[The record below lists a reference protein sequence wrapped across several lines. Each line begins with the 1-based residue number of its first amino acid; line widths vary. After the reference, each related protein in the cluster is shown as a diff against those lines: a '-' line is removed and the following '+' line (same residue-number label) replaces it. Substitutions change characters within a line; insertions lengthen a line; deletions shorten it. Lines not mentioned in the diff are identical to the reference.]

1 MKQTGKTIILLAIAL
16 AACFTQYISAQNGS
30 WHGNLELG
38 GNTLTLVFH
47 LNGDSC
53 TMDSPDQNA
62 KGIKVIR
69 NKSMAP
75 FVSLEVPSIGA
86 SFKGA
91 YMGKQIAGT
100 FTQQG
105 YEFPL
110 TLKPGELKRNR
121 PQTPKD
127 PFPYSCEEVSFT
139 NEGITLNG
147 TLSLPEGYTKDTP
160 VFLMVTGSGLQN
172 RDEEIFEHKPF
183 AVIADLLARNGIATL
198 RYDDRGYGSKTANI
212 MMTTTQT
219 AKSDAQAGI
228 DLLRKRFNKV
238 GIIGHSEGGT
248 IAMMLAAEQEIDMAI
263 SLAGMAISGKETLL
277 YQNENSL
284 KQMGYSNE
292 VIAKYMKIIGDI
304 FDQIIAD
311 KDPVISET
319 STLPKELIA
328 NIQQSLPALKT
339 PYIKELLKLDISAEL
354 PKIKCPLLAINGTK
368 DVQVNYKKNL
378 SIIESG
384 VKSPKTCVHPFEG
397 LNHLFQHCKTGAV
410 TEYKEI
416 EETISEDVL
425 NKILHWIK
433 SL

>member
-1 MKQTGKTIILLAIAL
+1 
-16 AACFTQYISAQNGS
+16 
-30 WHGNLELG
+30 
-38 GNTLTLVFH
+38 
-47 LNGDSC
+47 
-53 TMDSPDQNA
+53 
-62 KGIKVIR
+62 
-69 NKSMAP
+69 
-75 FVSLEVPSIGA
+75 
-86 SFKGA
+86 
-91 YMGKQIAGT
+91 
-100 FTQQG
+100 
-105 YEFPL
+105 
-110 TLKPGELKRNR
+110 
-121 PQTPKD
+121 
-127 PFPYSCEEVSFT
+127 
-139 NEGITLNG
+139 
-147 TLSLPEGYTKDTP
+147 
-160 VFLMVTGSGLQN
+160 
-172 RDEEIFEHKPF
+172 
-183 AVIADLLARNGIATL
+183 
-198 RYDDRGYGSKTANI
+198 
-212 MMTTTQT
+212 MTTTQT

-277 YQNENSL
+277 DQNENSL

-339 PYIKELLKLDISAEL
+339 PYMKELLKLNISAEL

-368 DVQVNYKKNL
+368 DVQVNCQKNL
-378 SIIESG
+378 SIIENG
-384 VKSPKTCVHPFEG
+384 VKSSKTCVQPFEG
-397 LNHLFQHCKTGAV
+397 LNHLLQHCKTGAV

>member
-1 MKQTGKTIILLAIAL
+1 MKQTYKIFRLLAIVVAT
-16 AACFTQYISAQNGS
+16 CFTQYISAQNGT
-30 WHGNLELG
+30 WHGNLEVG
-38 GNTLTLVFH
+38 GNSLTLVFH

-53 TMDSPDQNA
+53 SMDSPDQNA

-69 NKSMAP
+69 SKSMAP

-121 PQTPKD
+121 PQTPKGT
-127 PFPYSCEEVSFT
+127 FPYSCEDVSFT

-172 RDEEIFEHKPF
+172 RDEELFEHKPF
-183 AVIADLLARNGIATL
+183 AVIADWLARNGIATL
-198 RYDDRGYGSKTANI
+198 RYDDRYYGSKTANI

-219 AKSDAQAGI
+219 AKSDALAGI
-228 DLLRKRFNKV
+228 NLLRRRFNKV

-248 IAMMLAAEQEIDMAI
+248 IAMMLAAEQKTDMAI

-277 YQNENSL
+277 EQNGNAI
-284 KQMGYSNE
+284 KQMKYSTE
-292 VIAKYMKIIGDI
+292 VINEFKKVLGNI
-304 FDQIIAD
+304 FDQIIED
-311 KDPVISET
+311 KDPIIPET
-319 STLPKELIA
+319 TLPQELVA
-328 NIQQSLPALKT
+328 NLKHNLPALKT
-339 PYIKELLKLDISAEL
+339 PYMKELLKVDVSADL

-368 DVQVNYKKNL
+368 DVQVNCQKNL
-378 SIIESG
+378 SIIENG
-384 VKSPKTCVHPFEG
+384 VKSPKTCVQPFEG

-416 EETISEDVL
+416 EETISEEVL
-425 NKILHWIK
+425 NKILQWIK

>member
-1 MKQTGKTIILLAIAL
+1 MKQTYKIFRLLAIVVTT
-16 AACFTQYISAQNGS
+16 CFTQYISAQNGT
-30 WHGNLELG
+30 WHGNLEVG
-38 GNTLTLVFH
+38 GNSLTLVFH

-53 TMDSPDQNA
+53 SMDSPDQNA

-69 NKSMAP
+69 SKSMAP

-105 YEFPL
+105 YEFPI

-121 PQTPKD
+121 PQTPKG
-127 PFPYSCEEVSFT
+127 PFPYSCEDVSFT

-172 RDEEIFEHKPF
+172 RDEELFEHKPF
-183 AVIADLLARNGIATL
+183 AVIADWLARNGIATL
-198 RYDDRGYGSKTANI
+198 RYDDRYYGSKTANI

-219 AKSDAQAGI
+219 AKSDALAGI
-228 DLLRKRFNKV
+228 NLLRRRFNKV

-248 IAMMLAAEQEIDMAI
+248 IAMMLAAEQKTDMAI

-277 YQNENSL
+277 EQNENAI
-284 KQMGYSNE
+284 KQMKYSTE
-292 VIAKYMKIIGDI
+292 VINEFQKVLGNI
-304 FDQIIAD
+304 FDQIIED
-311 KDPVISET
+311 KDPIIPET
-319 STLPKELIA
+319 TLPQELVA
-328 NIQQSLPALKT
+328 NLKHNLPALKT
-339 PYIKELLKLDISAEL
+339 PYMKELLKVDVSADL

-368 DVQVNYKKNL
+368 DVQVNCQKNL
-378 SIIESG
+378 SIIENG
-384 VKSPKTCVHPFEG
+384 VKSPKTCVQPFEG

-416 EETISEDVL
+416 EETISEEVL
-425 NKILHWIK
+425 NKILQWIK

>member
-1 MKQTGKTIILLAIAL
+1 MKRTDKTIILLAIAL

-110 TLKPGELKRNR
+110 TLKPRELKRNR

-172 RDEEIFEHKPF
+172 RDEELFEHKPF

-228 DLLRKRFNKV
+228 DLLRKRFSKV

-277 YQNENSL
+277 EQNENAL
-284 KQMGYSNE
+284 KQMGYSTELINE
-292 VIAKYMKIIGDI
+292 FKKVLGNI

-311 KDPVISET
+311 KDPKIPET
-319 STLPKELIA
+319 TLPQELVA
-328 NIQQSLPALKT
+328 NLKHTLPALKT
-339 PYIKELLKLDISAEL
+339 PYMKELLKVDVSADL

-368 DVQVNYKKNL
+368 DVQVNCQKNL
-378 SIIESG
+378 SIIENG
-384 VKSPKTCVHPFEG
+384 VKSPKTCVQPFEG

-425 NKILHWIK
+425 NKILHWTK
-433 SL
+433 GL

>member
-1 MKQTGKTIILLAIAL
+1 MKQTGKTFRLLAIAL
-16 AACFTQYISAQNGS
+16 ATCFTQYISAQNGT
-30 WHGNLELG
+30 WHGNLEVG
-38 GNTLTLVFH
+38 GNSLTLVFH

-53 TMDSPDQNA
+53 SMDSPDQNA

-69 NKSMAP
+69 SKSMAP

-110 TLKPGELKRNR
+110 TLKHGELKMNR
-121 PQTPKD
+121 PQTPKG

-172 RDEEIFEHKPF
+172 RDEELFEHKPF

-228 DLLRKRFNKV
+228 DLLRKRFSKV

-277 YQNENSL
+277 EQNENAL
-284 KQMGYSNE
+284 KQMGYSTELINE
-292 VIAKYMKIIGDI
+292 FKKVLGNI

-311 KDPVISET
+311 KDPKIPET
-319 STLPKELIA
+319 TLPQELVA
-328 NIQQSLPALKT
+328 NLKHTLPALKA
-339 PYIKELLKLDISAEL
+339 PYMKELLKVDVSADL

-368 DVQVNYKKNL
+368 DVQVNCQKNL
-378 SIIESG
+378 SIIENG
-384 VKSPKTCVHPFEG
+384 IKSPKTCIQSFEG

-416 EETISEDVL
+416 EETISEEVL
-425 NKILHWIK
+425 NKILQWIK

>member
-1 MKQTGKTIILLAIAL
+1 MKQTYKIFRLLATVVAT
-16 AACFTQYISAQNGS
+16 CFTQYISAQNGT
-30 WHGNLELG
+30 WHGNLEVG
-38 GNTLTLVFH
+38 GNSLTLVFH

-53 TMDSPDQNA
+53 SMDSPDQNA
-62 KGIKVIR
+62 KGIKVTR
-69 NKSMAP
+69 SKSMAP

-121 PQTPKD
+121 PQTPKG
-127 PFPYSCEEVSFT
+127 PFPYTCEKVSFT

-172 RDEEIFEHKPF
+172 RDEELFEHKPF
-183 AVIADLLARNGIATL
+183 AVIADWLARNGIATL
-198 RYDDRGYGSKTANI
+198 RYDDRYYGSKTANI

-219 AKSDAQAGI
+219 AKSDALAGI
-228 DLLRKRFNKV
+228 NLLRRRFNKV

-248 IAMMLAAEQEIDMAI
+248 IAMMLAAEQKTDMAI

-277 YQNENSL
+277 EQNGNAI
-284 KQMGYSNE
+284 KQMKYSTE
-292 VIAKYMKIIGDI
+292 VINEFKKVLGNI
-304 FDQIIAD
+304 FDQIIED
-311 KDPVISET
+311 KDPIIPET
-319 STLPKELIA
+319 TLPQELVA
-328 NIQQSLPALKT
+328 NLKHNLPALKT
-339 PYIKELLKLDISAEL
+339 PYMKELLKVDVSADL

-368 DVQVNYKKNL
+368 DVQVNCQKNL
-378 SIIESG
+378 SIIENG
-384 VKSPKTCVHPFEG
+384 VKSPKTCVQPFEG

-416 EETISEDVL
+416 EETISEEVL
-425 NKILHWIK
+425 NKILQWIK

>member
-1 MKQTGKTIILLAIAL
+1 MKQTYKIFRLLAIVVAT
-16 AACFTQYISAQNGS
+16 CFTQYISAQNGT
-30 WHGNLELG
+30 WHGNLEVG
-38 GNTLTLVFH
+38 GNSLTLVFH

-53 TMDSPDQNA
+53 SMDSPDQNA

-69 NKSMAP
+69 SKSMAP

-121 PQTPKD
+121 PQTPKGT
-127 PFPYSCEEVSFT
+127 FPYSCEDVSFT

-172 RDEEIFEHKPF
+172 RDEELFEHKPF
-183 AVIADLLARNGIATL
+183 AVIADWLARNGIATL
-198 RYDDRGYGSKTANI
+198 RYDDRYYGSKTANI
-212 MMTTTQT
+212 MMTTSQT
-219 AKSDAQAGI
+219 AKSDALAGI
-228 DLLRKRFNKV
+228 NLLRRRFNKV

-248 IAMMLAAEQEIDMAI
+248 IAMMLAAEQKTDMAI

-277 YQNENSL
+277 EQNENAI
-284 KQMGYSNE
+284 KQMKYSTE
-292 VIAKYMKIIGDI
+292 VINEFKKVLGNI
-304 FDQIIAD
+304 FDQIIED
-311 KDPVISET
+311 KDPIIPET
-319 STLPKELIA
+319 TLPQELVA
-328 NIQQSLPALKT
+328 NLKHNLPALKT
-339 PYIKELLKLDISAEL
+339 PYMKELLKVDVSADL

-368 DVQVNYKKNL
+368 DVQVNCQKNL
-378 SIIESG
+378 SIIENG
-384 VKSPKTCVHPFEG
+384 VKSPKTCVQPFEG

-416 EETISEDVL
+416 EETISEEVL
-425 NKILHWIK
+425 NKILQWIK